1 MSQAQLASAST
12 PTDLAAVPPAGR
24 LLGRLRQGPL
34 TPRVAALVIALWVAF
49 TGNLSLWNSLRQLA
63 GVGEMGHRPLL
74 LGLSIL
80 LAVFCATA
88 TLLTCFAGRRI
99 FKPAMAVLLVLAGVV
114 QHFMLAYGIVI
125 DPGMVANALQ
135 TNFTEARDL
144 FGFDLLAQCLLVAG
158 PPMVW
163 LWRLRLS
170 PQRGWAA
177 VWRNL
182 AITVTLLAATIG
194 VTLSIY
200 RELAP
205 LLRNHLEL
213 RFAANPVAPLASTIS
228 AVTKP
233 LRKHRNGPLVVMTAG
248 AALGPS
254 YAAAGTASHP
264 PLFLL
269 VVGETARADHFGLN
283 GYARDTTPG
292 LAQRDVVSFT
302 QVRSCGTN
310 TLHSVPCM
318 FSPLGKA
325 GWEGRKADTE
335 NLLDVIQ
342 AAGLAVLW
350 VDNQAGCKSVCDRV
364 PNASTGTAFAPAAD
378 AARALC
384 ADGECLDRVM
394 LAGLDE
400 RIAAL
405 PAERRAR
412 GVVLV
417 MHMMGSHGPAYW
429 RRSAPDT
436 KRFQPECATQA
447 LAQCDQASLI
457 NVYDNSIAETDRFL
471 SAAID
476 WLQARHDRFAPAMLY
491 LSDHGESLGEYGM
504 FLHGVPYAFAPEV
517 QKHVPMVLWI
527 DPAFASRGGT
537 DRACLNAHR
546 DVALS
551 HDNLYPSVLG
561 LMDVTT
567 PTYKPALDAF
577 ASCRARATAFIKG
590 GPAPKA

>member
-1 MSQAQLASAST
+1 MT
-12 PTDLAAVPPAGR
+12 R
-24 LLGRLRQGPL
+24 GPL
-34 TPRVAALVIALWVAF
+34 TPRMAALVIALWVAIA
-49 TGNLSLWNSLRQLA
+49 GNLSLWTELHKLA
-63 GVGEMGHRPLL
+63 GENELGRNPLL
-74 LGLSIL
+74 LGGTIFLAAYGAIATVLSG
-80 LAVFCATA
+80 FT
-88 TLLTCFAGRRI
+88 GRRI
-99 FKPAMAVLLVLAGVV
+99 FKPAMLVLLILTGCV
-114 QHFMLAYGIVI
+114 QHFMIAYGTVM
-125 DPGMVANALQ
+125 DPGMVANVLQ
-135 TNFTEARDL
+135 TNTTEARDL
-144 FGFDLLAQCLLVAG
+144 LGLDMLGQCLLVAG
-158 PPMVW
+158 PPMIW
-163 LWRLRLS
+163 LWRLRLA

-182 AITVTLLAATIG
+182 VMVLVLLALTVG
-194 VTLSIY
+194 VTLSMY

-213 RFAANPVAPLASTIS
+213 RFAVNPVSTLVSTVS

-233 LRKHRNGPLVVMTAG
+233 LRKSRNGPLVKMTAG

-254 YAAAGTASHP
+254 YAAAAAAGSTARP

-269 VVGETARADHFGLN
+269 VVGETARADHFALN
-283 GYARDTTPG
+283 GYPRDTTPE
-292 LAQRDVVSFT
+292 LAKRDVISFT
-302 QVRSCGTN
+302 EVRSCGTN

-325 GWEGRKADTE
+325 GWESRKAETE

-350 VDNQAGCKSVCDRV
+350 VDNQAGCKGVCERV
-364 PNASTGTAFAPAAD
+364 PNMSTEKPFAPAAD
-378 AARALC
+378 AAAKLC

-400 RIAAL
+400 RIATL
-405 PAERRAR
+405 PAERRAK

-436 KRFQPECATQA
+436 KRFAPECATQA
-447 LAQCDQASLI
+447 LSQCEHQDLI

-471 SAAID
+471 GAAID
-476 WLQARHDRFAPAMLY
+476 WLKARDDRYAPAMLY
-491 LSDHGESLGEYGM
+491 LSDHGESLGEYGIY
-504 FLHGVPYAFAPEV
+504 LHGVPYAFAPEV
-517 QKHVPMVLWI
+517 QKHVPMVFWM
-527 DPAFASRGGT
+527 DKQFAARGGT
-537 DRACLNAHR
+537 DEACLRKRR
-546 DVALS
+546 DEALS

-577 ASCRARATAFIKG
+577 APCRGKSGA
-590 GPAPKA
+590 